1 MARLHLFELMD
12 QSWFPDFLRDYM
24 TDYLEFV
31 TDKFDMYQNIHPVL
45 ERGLAA
51 TDTRAI
57 IDTGSGGGGGMVKIS
72 QRFQAVGKPVDITLT
87 DFYPNEKGFEK
98 VSALDEYITYSKESV
113 DAKNIPKQLKGLRT
127 MFLAF
132 HHFRPKDGAQ
142 IIKNAV
148 DNGEPI
154 AIFEIYQLTVKDIIS
169 PIFAPIFVLLLT
181 PLIRPFRLGRIIFTY
196 LIPILPLV
204 VMFDGLVSVLRSYSP
219 KELKTL
225 IAEAD
230 PNDTFDWEIDGIPTG
245 GITVHY
251 LLGTPKK

>member
-24 TDYLEFV
+24 TDYLEFI
-31 TDKFDMYQNIHPVL
+31 TDKFDMYKNIHPVL
-45 ERGLAA
+45 ERGLSA

-72 QRFQAVGKPVDITLT
+72 QRFQLTGKPVDITLT

-98 VSALDEYITYSKESV
+98 VSALDKYITYSKESV
-113 DAKNIPKQLKGLRT
+113 DAKNIPKHLKGLRT

-132 HHFRPKDGAQ
+132 HHFRPKDATQ

-154 AIFEIYQLTVKDIIS
+154 AIFEIYQLTIKDIIS

-219 KELKTL
+219 KELKAL

-230 PNDTFDWEIDGIPTG
+230 PNDTFNWEIDGIPAG

-251 LLGTPKK
+251 LLGTPK

>member
-1 MARLHLFELMD
+1 
-12 QSWFPDFLRDYM
+12 
-24 TDYLEFV
+24 
-31 TDKFDMYQNIHPVL
+31 
-45 ERGLAA
+45 LA
-51 TDTRAI
+51 
-57 IDTGSGGGGGMVKIS
+57 
-72 QRFQAVGKPVDITLT
+72 L
-87 DFYPNEKGFEK
+87 
-98 VSALDEYITYSKESV
+98 
-113 DAKNIPKQLKGLRT
+113 
-127 MFLAF
+127 